1 MDARWIKIMSCI
13 LIIIFAAGCA
23 TTGDVVRAKAQ
34 GKGTSK
40 IYPLNA
46 EKAWEFAKVALR
58 FDEPKSI
65 EEHRSERFMVAR
77 IGESTISSGVVL
89 AVWIEPVDNDNT
101 NVTVVIKRR
110 DPTEISI
117 GYTEEDFHHNFM
129 MAWRLKYKKPGYN
142 P

>member
-1 MDARWIKIMSCI
+1 MDARCIKIMACTLI
-13 LIIIFAAGCA
+13 LICAAGCA
-23 TTGDVVRAKAQ
+23 TTGDVVRLKAQ
-34 GKGTSK
+34 GKGMSK
-40 IYPLNA
+40 VYPFNA

-58 FDEPKSI
+58 FDEPKAI
-65 EEHRSERFMVAR
+65 EEHRSERYMVAKM
-77 IGESTISSGVVL
+77 GDSTISWGVL
-89 AVWIEPVDNDNT
+89 MAVWVEPVDDENT
-101 NVTVVIKRR
+101 KVTVVLKRR